1 MIVLDESG
9 KQIGK
14 TFPKRAKGL
23 VKNGRARFIDET
35 TICLACPPENEFS
48 EDIEMNTDIKN
59 EQTPTAEEETK
70 TAKTVA
76 QPPETV
82 EVKLM
87 RYQNGMENWHGEV
100 QILFCPQYEN
110 GKNVV
115 PLYSKDV
122 QFTIFIT
129 DCYDKTR
136 VIKLYPST
144 IYNEGAVR
152 GLAIIRFEPC
162 LAEGENRFVPEKGK
176 SYWMSFSAVGTD
188 GKVYVSDENEMRLN
202 AEPMINGKSKGG
214 NEGKT
219 VNSHIYVNGVPVD
232 FSDLSKLSELSKL
245 TELSKLSELSKTFGA
260 QNNVSQKQERPASD
274 ELSPLVIL
282 QKIDELEKSFT
293 ERLKTVIDSIVSP
306 EDVDDAS
313 YEDYLDAVKSVTVQL
328 NDAHTQSLQIYT
340 KLLDKLTDRPVKS
353 PQEKYLEETTAYI
366 KTLPVEKQPALLN
379 TLLWAYAEKTRGDTT
394 ARFADG
400 KDDKDD
406 EE

>member
-1 MIVLDESG
+1 
-9 KQIGK
+9 
-14 TFPKRAKGL
+14 
-23 VKNGRARFIDET
+23 
-35 TICLACPPENEFS
+35 
-48 EDIEMNTDIKN
+48 MNTDIKN

-70 TAKTVA
+70 TAETVA

-152 GLAIIRFEPC
+152 GLAIIRFQPC

-188 GKVYVSDENEMRLN
+188 GKVYVSDENEMCLN
-202 AEPMINGKSKGG
+202 DETKING
-214 NEGKT
+214 
-219 VNSHIYVNGVPVD
+219 
-232 FSDLSKLSELSKL
+232 
-245 TELSKLSELSKTFGA
+245 
-260 QNNVSQKQERPASD
+260 R
-274 ELSPLVIL
+274 
-282 QKIDELEKSFT
+282 
-293 ERLKTVIDSIVSP
+293 
-306 EDVDDAS
+306 
-313 YEDYLDAVKSVTVQL
+313 
-328 NDAHTQSLQIYT
+328 
-340 KLLDKLTDRPVKS
+340 
-353 PQEKYLEETTAYI
+353 
-366 KTLPVEKQPALLN
+366 
-379 TLLWAYAEKTRGDTT
+379 
-394 ARFADG
+394 
-400 KDDKDD
+400 
-406 EE
+406 